1 MNELKFSVLE
11 SMVPRIFK
19 ETSLNAS
26 FCGKNLESSSVEVEK
41 QKNKAFMSE
50 LFAARCFCVLCQIL
64 NIFSSLSV
72 QNSLERKF

>member
-11 SMVPRIFK
+11 SMLPRIFK

-41 QKNKAFMSE
+41 QKKQSLYVGAICCTM
-50 LFAARCFCVLCQIL
+50 LLR
-64 NIFSSLSV
+64 SLS
-72 QNSLERKF
+72 NIEYFSLFVSLKFT